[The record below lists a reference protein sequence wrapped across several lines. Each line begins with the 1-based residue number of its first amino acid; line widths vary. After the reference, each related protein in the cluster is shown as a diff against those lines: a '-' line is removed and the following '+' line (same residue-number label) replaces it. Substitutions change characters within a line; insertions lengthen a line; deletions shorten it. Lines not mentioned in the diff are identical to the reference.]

1 MPDWTTI
8 VEENASVVW
17 QAVYRVLRDRDAA
30 EDCVQDAF
38 LSALSV
44 ARPDSVRDWRQLL
57 VRIGTRRAID
67 HLRIKQQRSRHEE
80 GLVDPQSIESR
91 GATASDLAE
100 ASELA
105 TRLRCALA
113 ELPPRQAE
121 VFCLRCFSELTY
133 QDIAELLGLERSHV
147 GALLHR
153 ARKRLQELMAGKCGA
168 SRQEELT

>member
-17 QAVYRVLRDRDAA
+17 QAVCRVLRDRDAA
-30 EDCVQDAF
+30 EDCVQDTF

-44 ARPDSVRDWRQLL
+44 ARPDSVRDWKALL
-57 VRIGTRRAID
+57 VRIATRRAID
-67 HLRIKQQRSRHEE
+67 HLRARQQRSCHEE
-80 GLVDPQSIESR
+80 DLDNPQSIESR
-91 GATASDLAE
+91 DTAASELAS

-105 TRLRCALA
+105 TRLRSALA

-133 QDIAELLGLERSHV
+133 QDIAELLGLKRSHV

-153 ARKRLQELMAGKCGA
+153 ARKRLQELMAGRCGA
-168 SRQEELT
+168 SNQRS